1 MPDNYVIRL
10 KILTFDLAEHVTCD
24 HDYLQIKDGIDNLSP
39 SLGRF
44 CGYKFPAVVESSS
57 NTMEIEFQGRS
68 WTPTNGFKIFY
79 FGTQSK
85 LLNKC

>member
-57 NTMEIEFQGRS
+57 NTMEIEFQRRS
-68 WTPTNGFKIFY
+68 WTPINGFKILY